1 MARKV
6 TLHLDAL
13 AAMAVVFVGAIG
25 FISYQRFQYQAVA
38 QENVDRQMKQVQ
50 LEMQVA
56 RLEAIEKKCAAK
68 EP

>member
-1 MARKV
+1 MTRKF

-13 AAMAVVFVGAIG
+13 VAMMVVFVGAIG
-25 FISYQRFQYQAVA
+25 FIGYQRYQYQAVA

-56 RLEAIEKKCAAK
+56 RLEAIEKKCATK
-68 EP
+68 GP